1 MSGLI
6 SKAQLLACTMVMAAS
21 LIASTVNLYF
31 LTATYSRELLKKYE
45 EAVVSQTGSTWTEL
59 ENRESVSFPGIF
71 KIIYSSSDTFNT
83 LTVKYINHETG
94 MYEYRT
100 LSYST
105 MYWLLQNAER
115 FGKVTVDRTGN
126 GVHVMIT
133 EVVD

>member
-71 KIIYSSSDTFNT
+71 KIIYSVFYFITNKLYIITF
-83 LTVKYINHETG
+83 V
-94 MYEYRT
+94 
-100 LSYST
+100 
-105 MYWLLQNAER
+105 
-115 FGKVTVDRTGN
+115 
-126 GVHVMIT
+126 
-133 EVVD
+133 